1 MLVNMFILW
10 EKKKLLTF
18 STLIIK
24 IIYKKEGIFMK
35 FTIKKELL
43 LDALS
48 KVSKA
53 ISTKNL
59 IPVLA
64 GIKFELKKKKLI
76 LTASDND
83 ITIQTIIDAENEE
96 DFKIDIEG
104 SIIIQGKYILDIVR
118 KLPDEYIN
126 LEVIDE
132 LKILIYTEN
141 REFNLNGISESEY
154 PNIGLEESKKK
165 IYIQSGVLKNI
176 VYQTAFASSNEESK
190 PVLTGINFNIVGDV
204 LECNST
210 DSYRLAR
217 KVIKLEKSSEE
228 NYNIVI
234 PSHNIIEFTK
244 IINEDDENVELHIF
258 NNKILF
264 KTGNLKFES
273 RLINGTYPNT
283 SNLLPEDSIMII
295 HTNLNDF
302 YNVIDRVSILT
313 SDKEKNIVTLET
325 NGNTMILKSS
335 SVEIGR
341 VEEKMNVE
349 KNNNE
354 DIKISFSAKYMMEAL
369 KSFSTESVDLYFVGE
384 IKPILVKSIEDD
396 TLTQLVLPIRT
407 Y

>member
-1 MLVNMFILW
+1 
-10 EKKKLLTF
+10 
-18 STLIIK
+18 
-24 IIYKKEGIFMK
+24 MK
-35 FTIKKELL
+35 FTIKKDLL

-64 GIKFELKKKKLI
+64 GIKFELKKKKLT

-83 ITIQTIIDAENEE
+83 ITIQTTIESVNDDE
-96 DFKIDIEG
+96 FKIDSEG

-118 KLPDEYIN
+118 KLPDQYIN
-126 LEVIDE
+126 VEVIDE

-141 REFNLNGISESEY
+141 SEFNLNGISESEY
-154 PNIGLEESKKK
+154 PNVGLEESKKK
-165 IYIQSGVLKNI
+165 ININAGVLKSI
-176 VYQTAFASSNEESK
+176 VNQTAFATSNEESK
-190 PVLTGINFNIVGDV
+190 PVLTGINFNIVGDI

-217 KVIKLEKSSEE
+217 KIVKLEKVSED

-234 PSHNIIEFTK
+234 PSHNLIEFTK
-244 IINEDDENVELHIF
+244 ILGDDSEEVEVHIF
-258 NNKILF
+258 NNKVLF
-264 KTGNLKFES
+264 KNGNLKFES

-283 SNLLPEDSIMII
+283 ANLLPDDSYLVVS
-295 HTNLNDF
+295 TNLNDF
-302 YNVIDRVSILT
+302 YSVIDRVSILT
-313 SDKEKNIVTLET
+313 RKKKKNIVTLET
-325 NGNTMILKSS
+325 EGNTLTLKSS
-335 SVEIGR
+335 SAEIGR
-341 VEEKMNVE
+341 VEEKMSIS

-369 KSFSTESVDLYFVGE
+369 KSFSTETVDLHFVGE
-384 IKPILVKSIEDD
+384 VKPILIKSTEDE

>member
-1 MLVNMFILW
+1 
-10 EKKKLLTF
+10 
-18 STLIIK
+18 
-24 IIYKKEGIFMK
+24 MK
-35 FTIKKELL
+35 FTIKKEIL
-43 LDALS
+43 LDALV

-64 GIKFELKKKKLI
+64 GVKFELKKKKLT

-83 ITIQTIIDAENEE
+83 ITIQTCIECNDNE
-96 DFKIDIEG
+96 DFIIEREG

-126 LEVIDE
+126 VEVIDE
-132 LKILIYTEN
+132 LKILIYTDKS
-141 REFNLNGISESEY
+141 EFNLNGISESEY

-165 IYIQSGVLKNI
+165 IDIKAGLFKNI
-176 VYQTAFASSNEESK
+176 VYQTAFATSNEESK
-190 PVLTGINFNIVGDV
+190 PVLTGINFNIVGDI

-217 KVIKLEKSSEE
+217 KVVNLDKESEE
-228 NYNIVI
+228 SYNIVI
-234 PSHNIIEFTK
+234 PSHNILEFTK
-244 IINEDDENVELHIF
+244 ILGDDEEIVELHIF
-258 NNKILF
+258 SNKILF
-264 KTGNLKFES
+264 KNGNLKFES

-283 SNLLPEDSIMII
+283 SNLLPDDSFLVVK
-295 HTNLNDF
+295 TNLNDF

-325 NGNTMILKSS
+325 NGNTLILKSS

-341 VEEKMNVE
+341 VEEKMTIS
-349 KNNNE
+349 KNADE

-369 KSFSTESVDLYFVGE
+369 KSFSTETVDLHFVGE
-384 IKPILVKSIEDD
+384 IKPILIKSEEDE

>member
-1 MLVNMFILW
+1 
-10 EKKKLLTF
+10 
-18 STLIIK
+18 
-24 IIYKKEGIFMK
+24 MK
-35 FTIKKELL
+35 FTIKKDLL
-43 LDALS
+43 LDALN

-64 GIKFELKKKKLI
+64 GVKFELKKKKLT

-83 ITIQTIIDAENEE
+83 ITIQTSIESVNEE
-96 DFKIDIEG
+96 DFTVENEG

-118 KLPDEYIN
+118 KLPDKYIN
-126 LEVIDE
+126 IEVIDE

-141 REFNLNGISESEY
+141 SEFNLNGISESEY

-165 IYIQSGVLKNI
+165 VNI
-176 VYQTAFASSNEESK
+176 KAGIFKSIVSQTAFASSNEESK
-190 PVLTGINFNIVGDV
+190 PVLTGINLNIVGDV

-217 KVIKLEKSSEE
+217 KVVKLDRESEE
-228 NYNIVI
+228 NYNIVV
-234 PSHNIIEFTK
+234 PSHNIVEFSK
-244 IINEDDENVELHIF
+244 ILGDDEDIVELHIIS
-258 NNKILF
+258 NKILF

-283 SNLLPEDSIMII
+283 SNLLPDDSFLVIS
-295 HTNLNDF
+295 TKLSDF
-302 YNVIDRVSILT
+302 YDVIDRVSILT

-325 NGNTMILKSS
+325 NDDILILRSS
-335 SVEIGR
+335 SAEIGR
-341 VEEKMNVE
+341 VEEKMKIS

-354 DIKISFSAKYMMEAL
+354 NIKISFSAKYMMEAL
-369 KSFSTESVDLYFVGE
+369 KSFSTETVDIHFVGE
-384 IKPILVKSIEDD
+384 IKPILIKSTEDE

>member
-1 MLVNMFILW
+1 M
-10 EKKKLLTF
+10 KL
-18 STLIIK
+18 
-24 IIYKKEGIFMK
+24 
-35 FTIKKELL
+35 TIKKELL
-43 LDALS
+43 LNALN

-64 GIKFELKKKKLI
+64 GIKFELKKKKLV

-83 ITIQTIIDAENEE
+83 ITIQTMIEANNDE
-96 DFKIDIEG
+96 DFKIEQEG

-118 KLPDEYIN
+118 KLPDKYIN
-126 LEVIDE
+126 IEVLDE

-141 REFNLNGISESEY
+141 SEFNLNGISESEY

-165 IYIQSGVLKNI
+165 VHIKASVFKDI
-176 VYQTAFASSNEESK
+176 VNQTAFAASNEESK
-190 PVLTGINFNIVGDV
+190 PVLTGINFNIVGDM

-217 KVIKLEKSSEE
+217 KVVKLESASEE

-234 PSHNIIEFTK
+234 PSHNIIEFSR
-244 IINEDDENVELHIF
+244 IIDDEDGDIELHIF

-283 SNLLPEDSIMII
+283 SNLLPDDSYLVVS
-295 HTNLNDF
+295 TNLNAF
-302 YNVIDRVSILT
+302 YDVIDRVSILT

-325 NGNTMILKSS
+325 KGDILILKSS

-341 VEEKMNVE
+341 VEEKMPIT

-369 KSFSTESVDLYFVGE
+369 KSFSTETVDIHFVGE
-384 IKPILVKSIEDD
+384 IKPILIKSSEDE

>member
-1 MLVNMFILW
+1 
-10 EKKKLLTF
+10 
-18 STLIIK
+18 
-24 IIYKKEGIFMK
+24 MK

-43 LDALS
+43 LEALS

-64 GIKFELKKKKLI
+64 GIKFELKKKKLT

-83 ITIQTIIDAENEE
+83 ITIQTTIEALNDEE
-96 DFKIDIEG
+96 FKIENEG

-118 KLPDEYIN
+118 KLPEEYIN
-126 LEVIDE
+126 IEVIDE

-141 REFNLNGISESEY
+141 SEFNLNGISESEY

-165 IYIQSGVLKNI
+165 VDIKVGTFKNI

-217 KVIKLEKSSEE
+217 KVIKLDKISED

-234 PSHNIIEFTK
+234 PSHNILEFTK
-244 IINEDDENVELHIF
+244 ILGEDEENVELHIF
-258 NNKILF
+258 SNKVLF

-283 SNLLPEDSIMII
+283 SNLLPEDSLLII
-295 HTNLNDF
+295 STDLNDF

-325 NGNTMILKSS
+325 NGNTLILKSS

-341 VEEKMNVE
+341 VEEKMIIS
-349 KNNNE
+349 KNNDE
-354 DIKISFSAKYMMEAL
+354 DVKISFSAKYMMEAL
-369 KSFSTESVDLYFVGE
+369 KSFSTNTVDLHFVGE
-384 IKPILVKSIEDD
+384 IKPILIKSTEDE

>member
-1 MLVNMFILW
+1 
-10 EKKKLLTF
+10 
-18 STLIIK
+18 
-24 IIYKKEGIFMK
+24 MK
-35 FTIKKELL
+35 FTIKKDLL

-64 GIKFELKKKKLI
+64 GIKFELKKKKLT

-83 ITIQTIIDAENEE
+83 ITIQTTIESVNDDE
-96 DFKIDIEG
+96 FKIDSEG

-118 KLPDEYIN
+118 KLPDQYIN
-126 LEVIDE
+126 VEVIDE

-141 REFNLNGISESEY
+141 SEFNLNGISESEY
-154 PNIGLEESKKK
+154 PNVGLEESKKK
-165 IYIQSGVLKNI
+165 ININAGVLKSI
-176 VYQTAFASSNEESK
+176 VNQTAFATSNEESK
-190 PVLTGINFNIVGDV
+190 PVLTGINFNIVGDI

-217 KVIKLEKSSEE
+217 KIVKLEKVSED

-234 PSHNIIEFTK
+234 PSHNLIEFTK
-244 IINEDDENVELHIF
+244 ILGDDSEEVEVHIF
-258 NNKILF
+258 NNKVLF
-264 KTGNLKFES
+264 KNGNLKFES

-283 SNLLPEDSIMII
+283 ANLLHDDSYLVVS
-295 HTNLNDF
+295 TNLNDF
-302 YNVIDRVSILT
+302 YSVIDRVSILT

-325 NGNTMILKSS
+325 EGNTLTLKSS
-335 SVEIGR
+335 SAEIGR
-341 VEEKMNVE
+341 VEEKMSIS

-369 KSFSTESVDLYFVGE
+369 KSFSTETVDLHFVGE
-384 IKPILVKSIEDD
+384 VKPILIKSTEDE

>member
-1 MLVNMFILW
+1 
-10 EKKKLLTF
+10 
-18 STLIIK
+18 
-24 IIYKKEGIFMK
+24 MK

-43 LDALS
+43 LEALT

-64 GIKFELKKKKLI
+64 GVKFELKKKKLV

-83 ITIQTIIDAENEE
+83 ITIQTTIEANKEE
-96 DFKIDIEG
+96 DFRIENEG

-118 KLPDEYIN
+118 KLPEEYIN
-126 LEVIDE
+126 IEVIDD
-132 LKILIYTEN
+132 LKILIFTDN
-141 REFNLNGISESEY
+141 SEFNLNGISESEY

-165 IYIQSGVLKNI
+165 IDVTAGTLKNI

-190 PVLTGINFNIVGDV
+190 PVLTGINFNIVGDL

-217 KVIKLEKSSEE
+217 KVIHLDKSSEE

-234 PSHNIIEFTK
+234 PSHNLLEFTK
-244 IINEDDENVELHIF
+244 ILGSDEEIVELHIF

-283 SNLLPEDSIMII
+283 SNLLPSDSMLVIS
-295 HTNLNDF
+295 TNLNDL

-325 NGNTMILKSS
+325 SGNTLLLKSS

-341 VEEKMNVE
+341 VEEKMQIQKSND
-349 KNNNE
+349 E

-369 KSFSTESVDLYFVGE
+369 KSFSTTTIDLHFVGE
-384 IKPILVKSIEDD
+384 IKPILIKSTEDES
-396 TLTQLVLPIRT
+396 LTQLVLPIRT

>member
-1 MLVNMFILW
+1 M
-10 EKKKLLTF
+10 KL
-18 STLIIK
+18 
-24 IIYKKEGIFMK
+24 
-35 FTIKKELL
+35 TIKKDLL
-43 LDALS
+43 LDALN

-64 GIKFELKKKKLI
+64 GIKFELKKKKLT

-83 ITIQTIIDAENEE
+83 ITIQTIIEVDNEE
-96 DFKIDIEG
+96 DFIIEREG

-118 KLPDEYIN
+118 KLPDKYIN
-126 LEVIDE
+126 IEVIDE

-141 REFNLNGISESEY
+141 SEFNLNGISESEY

-165 IYIQSGVLKNI
+165 VDINAGVFKSI
-176 VYQTAFASSNEESK
+176 VSQTAFASSNEESK
-190 PVLTGINFNIVGDV
+190 PVLTGINFNIVGDI

-234 PSHNIIEFTK
+234 PSHNILEFSR
-244 IINEDDENVELHIF
+244 IIGDDSSDVELHIF

-283 SNLLPEDSIMII
+283 SNLLPDDSFMVVS
-295 HTNLNDF
+295 TSLSEF

-325 NGNTMILKSS
+325 QGNILILKSS

-341 VEEKMNVE
+341 VEEKMPIT

-369 KSFSTESVDLYFVGE
+369 KSFSTETVDIHFVGE
-384 IKPILVKSIEDD
+384 IKPILIKSSEDE

>member
-1 MLVNMFILW
+1 M
-10 EKKKLLTF
+10 KL
-18 STLIIK
+18 
-24 IIYKKEGIFMK
+24 
-35 FTIKKELL
+35 TIKKDLL
-43 LDALS
+43 LDALN

-64 GIKFELKKKKLI
+64 GIKFELKKKKLT

-83 ITIQTIIDAENEE
+83 ITIQTSINCNSDE
-96 DFKIDIEG
+96 DFTVESEG
-104 SIIIQGKYILDIVR
+104 SIIIQGKYVLDIVR
-118 KLPDEYIN
+118 KLPDKYIN
-126 LEVIDE
+126 IEVVDE

-141 REFNLNGISESEY
+141 SEFNLNGISESEY

-165 IYIQSGVLKNI
+165 VNIKAGTFKNI
-176 VYQTAFASSNEESK
+176 INQTAFASSNEESK

-217 KVIKLEKSSEE
+217 KVVKLDSVSEE

-234 PSHNIIEFTK
+234 PSHNVVEFSR
-244 IINEDDENVELHIF
+244 ILGDDEEEVEIHIF
-258 NNKILF
+258 SNKVLF
-264 KTGNLKFES
+264 KAGNLKFES

-283 SNLLPEDSIMII
+283 SNLLPDDSFLVIS
-295 HTNLNDF
+295 TNLSDF
-302 YNVIDRVSILT
+302 YDVIDRVSILT

-325 NGNTMILKSS
+325 NGNMLVLRSS
-335 SVEIGR
+335 SAEIGR
-341 VEEKMNVE
+341 VEEKMPIT

-369 KSFSTESVDLYFVGE
+369 KSFSTETVDIHFVGE
-384 IKPILVKSIEDD
+384 IKPILIKSTEDE

>member
-1 MLVNMFILW
+1 
-10 EKKKLLTF
+10 
-18 STLIIK
+18 
-24 IIYKKEGIFMK
+24 MK
-35 FTIKKELL
+35 FTIKRELL
-43 LDALS
+43 LEALN

-64 GIKFELKKKKLI
+64 GIKFELKKKKLT

-83 ITIQTIIDAENEE
+83 ITIQTVIESLKDE
-96 DFKIDIEG
+96 DFKIENEG
-104 SIIIQGKYILDIVR
+104 SIIITGKYILDIVR
-118 KLPDEYIN
+118 KLTDEFIN
-126 LEVIDE
+126 IEVVDD
-132 LKILIYTEN
+132 LKILIYTDKA
-141 REFNLNGISESEY
+141 EFNLNGISESEY

-165 IYIQSGVLKNI
+165 IDIKADVLKSI

-217 KVIKLEKSSEE
+217 KVIKLEKESEE

-234 PSHNIIEFTK
+234 PSHNIVEFTR
-244 IINEDDENVELHIF
+244 IIGSDEKNVELHIF
-258 NNKILF
+258 GNKILF

-283 SNLLPEDSIMII
+283 SNLLPDESLLVIN
-295 HTNLNDF
+295 TNLNEF
-302 YNVIDRVSILT
+302 YSVIDRVSILT

-325 NGNTMILKSS
+325 QGNTLILKSS
-335 SVEIGR
+335 SAEIGR
-341 VEEKMNVE
+341 VEEKMEIN
-349 KNNNE
+349 KNNSE

-369 KSFSTESVDLYFVGE
+369 KSFSTETVDLHFVGE
-384 IKPILVKSIEDD
+384 IKPILIKSSEDE

>member
-1 MLVNMFILW
+1 
-10 EKKKLLTF
+10 
-18 STLIIK
+18 
-24 IIYKKEGIFMK
+24 MK
-35 FTIKKELL
+35 FTIKRELL
-43 LDALS
+43 LEALS

-64 GIKFELKKKKLI
+64 GIKFELKKKKLV

-83 ITIQTIIDAENEE
+83 ITIQTTIDSTQ
-96 DFKIDIEG
+96 DDSFKIENEG

-118 KLPDEYIN
+118 KLPDEFIN
-126 LEVIDE
+126 IEVIDE
-132 LKILIYTEN
+132 LKILIYTDN
-141 REFNLNGISESEY
+141 SEFNLNGISESEY

-165 IYIQSGVLKNI
+165 IEVSVGTLKSI

-217 KVIKLEKSSEE
+217 KVVHLDKSSEE

-234 PSHNIIEFTK
+234 PSHNLIEFTK
-244 IINEDDENVELHIF
+244 ILSDEEENVELHIF
-258 NNKILF
+258 SNKILF
-264 KTGNLKFES
+264 KQGNLKFES

-283 SNLLPEDSIMII
+283 SNLIPEESLLVI
-295 HTNLNDF
+295 HTDLNSF

-313 SDKEKNIVTLET
+313 SDKEKNVVTLET
-325 NGNTMILKSS
+325 NGNTLLLKSS
-335 SVEIGR
+335 SLEIGR
-341 VEEKMNVE
+341 VEEKMIID
-349 KNNNE
+349 KNNDE

-369 KSFSTESVDLYFVGE
+369 KSFSTESVDLHFVGE
-384 IKPILVKSIEDD
+384 IKPILIKSEEDE

>member
-1 MLVNMFILW
+1 M
-10 EKKKLLTF
+10 KL
-18 STLIIK
+18 
-24 IIYKKEGIFMK
+24 
-35 FTIKKELL
+35 TIKKDLL
-43 LDALS
+43 LNALN

-64 GIKFELKKKKLI
+64 GIKFELKKKKLT

-83 ITIQTIIDAENEE
+83 ITIQTMIESTNEE
-96 DFKIDIEG
+96 DFKVEQEG

-118 KLPDEYIN
+118 KLPDKYIN
-126 LEVIDE
+126 IEVIDE

-141 REFNLNGISESEY
+141 SEFNLNGISESEY

-165 IYIQSGVLKNI
+165 VHIKASVFKDI
-176 VYQTAFASSNEESK
+176 VNQTAFASSNEESK

-217 KVIKLEKSSEE
+217 KVIKLDSASEE

-234 PSHNIIEFTK
+234 PSHNILEFSR
-244 IINEDDENVELHIF
+244 IIDDEDGDIELHIF

-283 SNLLPEDSIMII
+283 SNLLPDDSYLVVS
-295 HTNLNDF
+295 TNLNAF
-302 YNVIDRVSILT
+302 YDVIDRVSILT

-325 NGNTMILKSS
+325 KGDILVLKSS

-341 VEEKMNVE
+341 VEEKMSIM
-349 KNNNE
+349 KNNSE

-369 KSFSTESVDLYFVGE
+369 KSFSTETVDIHFVGE
-384 IKPILVKSIEDD
+384 IKPILIKSSEDE

>member
-1 MLVNMFILW
+1 
-10 EKKKLLTF
+10 
-18 STLIIK
+18 
-24 IIYKKEGIFMK
+24 MK
-35 FTIKKELL
+35 FTIKKEIL
-43 LDALS
+43 LDALM

-64 GIKFELKKKKLI
+64 GIKFELKKKKLT

-83 ITIQTIIDAENEE
+83 ITIQTIIDNLSDE
-96 DFKIDIEG
+96 DFKIENEG

-118 KLPDEYIN
+118 KLPDEFIN
-126 LEVIDE
+126 IEVIDE

-141 REFNLNGISESEY
+141 SEFNLNGISESEY

-165 IYIQSGVLKNI
+165 IDINAGVFKSI
-176 VYQTAFASSNEESK
+176 VYQTAFATSNEESK
-190 PVLTGINFNIVGDV
+190 PVLTGINFNIVGNV

-217 KVIKLEKSSEE
+217 KVITLEKENDE

-234 PSHNIIEFTK
+234 PSHNILEFTK
-244 IINEDDENVELHIF
+244 IITDDNENIELHIF
-258 NNKILF
+258 SNKILF

-283 SNLLPEDSIMII
+283 SNLLPNESFLVVS
-295 HTNLNDF
+295 TNLNDL
-302 YNVIDRVSILT
+302 YNAIDRVSILT

-325 NGNTMILKSS
+325 NENTLILKSS
-335 SVEIGR
+335 SAEIGR
-341 VEEKMNVE
+341 VEEKMSII
-349 KNNNE
+349 KNNDE
-354 DIKISFSAKYMMEAL
+354 DINISFSARYMMEAL
-369 KSFSTESVDLYFVGE
+369 KSFSTENVDLHFVGD
-384 IKPILVKSIEDD
+384 IKPILIKSVDD
-396 TLTQLVLPIRT
+396 ETLTQLVLPIRT

>member
-1 MLVNMFILW
+1 M
-10 EKKKLLTF
+10 KL
-18 STLIIK
+18 
-24 IIYKKEGIFMK
+24 
-35 FTIKKELL
+35 TIKKELL
-43 LDALS
+43 LNALN

-64 GIKFELKKKKLI
+64 GIKFELKKKKLV

-83 ITIQTIIDAENEE
+83 ITIQTMIEASNDE
-96 DFKIDIEG
+96 DFKIEQEG

-118 KLPDEYIN
+118 KLPDKYIN
-126 LEVIDE
+126 IEVLDE

-141 REFNLNGISESEY
+141 SEFNLNGISESEY

-165 IYIQSGVLKNI
+165 VHIKASVFKDI
-176 VYQTAFASSNEESK
+176 VNQTAFAASNEESK
-190 PVLTGINFNIVGDV
+190 PVLTGINFNIVGDM

-217 KVIKLEKSSEE
+217 KVVKLESASEE

-234 PSHNIIEFTK
+234 PSHNIIEFSR
-244 IINEDDENVELHIF
+244 IIDDEDGDIELHIF

-283 SNLLPEDSIMII
+283 SNLLPDDSYLVVS
-295 HTNLNDF
+295 TNLNAF
-302 YNVIDRVSILT
+302 YDVIDRVSILT

-325 NGNTMILKSS
+325 KGDILVLKSS

-341 VEEKMNVE
+341 VEEKMPIT

-369 KSFSTESVDLYFVGE
+369 KSFSTETVDIHFVGE
-384 IKPILVKSIEDD
+384 IKPILIKSSEDE

>member
-1 MLVNMFILW
+1 
-10 EKKKLLTF
+10 
-18 STLIIK
+18 
-24 IIYKKEGIFMK
+24 MK
-35 FTIKKELL
+35 FTIKKEIL
-43 LDALS
+43 LDALI

-64 GIKFELKKKKLI
+64 GIKFELKKKKLT

-83 ITIQTIIDAENEE
+83 ITIQTTIESVNDE
-96 DFKIDIEG
+96 DFRIENEG

-126 LEVIDE
+126 IEVIDE
-132 LKILIYTEN
+132 LKILIYTDKS
-141 REFNLNGISESEY
+141 EFNLNGISESEY

-165 IYIQSGVLKNI
+165 IDIKAGLFKNI
-176 VYQTAFASSNEESK
+176 VYQTAFATSNEESK
-190 PVLTGINFNIVGDV
+190 PVLTGINFNIVGDI

-217 KVIKLEKSSEE
+217 KVVTLEKESEE
-228 NYNIVI
+228 SYNIVI
-234 PSHNIIEFTK
+234 PSHNILEFTK
-244 IINEDDENVELHIF
+244 ILGDDEEIVELHIF
-258 NNKILF
+258 SNKILF
-264 KTGNLKFES
+264 KNGNLKFES

-283 SNLLPEDSIMII
+283 SNLLPDDSFLVVK
-295 HTNLNDF
+295 TNLNDF

-325 NGNTMILKSS
+325 NGNTLILKSS

-341 VEEKMNVE
+341 VEEKMTIS
-349 KNNNE
+349 KNSDE

-369 KSFSTESVDLYFVGE
+369 KSFSTETVDLHFVGE
-384 IKPILVKSIEDD
+384 IKPILIKSEEDE

>member
-1 MLVNMFILW
+1 M
-10 EKKKLLTF
+10 KL
-18 STLIIK
+18 
-24 IIYKKEGIFMK
+24 
-35 FTIKKELL
+35 TIKKDLL
-43 LDALS
+43 LEALN

-64 GIKFELKKKKLI
+64 GIKFELKKKKLT

-83 ITIQTIIDAENEE
+83 ITIQTSINCNSDE
-96 DFKIDIEG
+96 DFIVESEG
-104 SIIIQGKYILDIVR
+104 SIIIQGKYVLDIVR
-118 KLPDEYIN
+118 KLPDKYIN
-126 LEVIDE
+126 IEVVDE

-141 REFNLNGISESEY
+141 SEFNLNGISESEY

-165 IYIQSGVLKNI
+165 VNI
-176 VYQTAFASSNEESK
+176 KTGIFRNIISQTAFASSNEESK
-190 PVLTGINFNIVGDV
+190 PVLTGINFNIVGDI

-217 KVIKLEKSSEE
+217 KIVKLDSRSEE

-234 PSHNIIEFTK
+234 PSHNVVEFSRILGEDEEDIE
-244 IINEDDENVELHIF
+244 IHIF

-283 SNLLPEDSIMII
+283 SNLLPEDSFLVIS
-295 HTNLNDF
+295 TNLSDF
-302 YNVIDRVSILT
+302 YDVIDRVSILT

-325 NGNTMILKSS
+325 KGNTLILKSS
-335 SVEIGR
+335 SAEIGR
-341 VEEKMNVE
+341 VEEKMNIE
-349 KNNNE
+349 KNNSE

-369 KSFSTESVDLYFVGE
+369 KSFSTENVDIHFVGE
-384 IKPILVKSIEDD
+384 IKPILIKSSDD
-396 TLTQLVLPIRT
+396 LTLTQLVLPIRT

>member
-1 MLVNMFILW
+1 
-10 EKKKLLTF
+10 
-18 STLIIK
+18 
-24 IIYKKEGIFMK
+24 MK
-35 FTIKKELL
+35 FTIKKEILL
-43 LDALS
+43 EALI
-48 KVSKA
+48 KVAKA

-64 GIKFELKKKKLI
+64 GIKFELKKKKLT

-83 ITIQTIIDAENEE
+83 ITIQTIIESTKDE
-96 DFKIDIEG
+96 DFKIENEG

-126 LEVIDE
+126 IEVIDE
-132 LKILIYTEN
+132 LKILIYTDN
-141 REFNLNGISESEY
+141 SEFNLNGISESEY

-165 IYIQSGVLKNI
+165 VDIKVGTLKSI

-190 PVLTGINFNIVGDV
+190 PVLTGINFNIVGDI

-217 KVIKLEKSSEE
+217 KIIQLEKSSEE

-234 PSHNIIEFTK
+234 PSHNLLEFTK
-244 IINEDDENVELHIF
+244 ILGDDEDIVELHIF

-283 SNLLPEDSIMII
+283 SNLLPDDSFLVIS
-295 HTNLNDF
+295 TNLNDF

-325 NGNTMILKSS
+325 NGNTLILKSS

-341 VEEKMNVE
+341 VEEKME
-349 KNNNE
+349 ISKNNEE

-369 KSFSTESVDLYFVGE
+369 KSFSTDTVDLHFVGE
-384 IKPILVKSIEDD
+384 IKPILIKSSEDE